1 MKLIIIAKK
10 EFKSL
15 LSEKTLLL
23 AILIQLFIAAFSS
36 FLMVGLISFF
46 EPEALG
52 EYNLQSAQIGVIGSG
67 ELDRFLDSSSS
78 PIKPHY
84 YNSFSNAYEDF
95 MDGSLDA
102 ILVIPDTKILEEEN
116 KIIYLSLYLPKSD
129 IKATLVTLQLKEPL
143 EKFENYVREQ
153 RLIAKNIELLKIN
166 YSNKEKEEK
175 KKKKSTTNFEF
186 IYVMLLPLLVLT
198 PAFISG
204 GLIIDTV
211 TEEFERK
218 TIDLLLV
225 SPILL
230 KEVLNG
236 KMLTSILIAPLQAGA
251 WLLLLQINGIS
262 IHNNILILLLNGI
275 IAFILV
281 LISAIV
287 SVTYKDR
294 RTSQYIYSLIL
305 ITLFLSSNLF
315 ANSPMNLT
323 TRLAIDKVD
332 LYSFLFFGFYA
343 IIPVPLYKYLLLKS
357 EKYK

>member
-1 MKLIIIAKK
+1 MKARAKLIIIAKK

-15 LSEKTLLL
+15 LNEKTLLL

-36 FLMVGLISFF
+36 FLMVGLTSFF

-52 EYNLQSAQIGVIGSG
+52 EYNLQSAQIGVIGEGELSG
-67 ELDRFLDSSSS
+67 ELARFLDSHQL
-78 PIKPHY
+78 KLHY
-84 YNSFSNAYEDF
+84 YKGNFNEAYKDF

-102 ILVIPDTKILEEEN
+102 ILVIPDTKILEEKN

-153 RLIAKNIELLKIN
+153 RLQEKNIKLLKIN
-166 YSNKEKEEK
+166 IEEKEEK

-236 KMLTSILIAPLQAGA
+236 KMLTATLIAPLQAAA
-251 WLLLLQINGIS
+251 WLLLLQINGIP
-262 IHNNILILLLNGI
+262 IQNNILILLLTGI
-275 IAFILV
+275 I
-281 LISAIV
+281 
-287 SVTYKDR
+287 
-294 RTSQYIYSLIL
+294 
-305 ITLFLSSNLF
+305 
-315 ANSPMNLT
+315 
-323 TRLAIDKVD
+323 
-332 LYSFLFFGFYA
+332 
-343 IIPVPLYKYLLLKS
+343 
-357 EKYK
+357 